1 MTTKIR
7 SIVFGQVSIEFLL
20 LNLCLFIILPQLT
33 ATSATIGLGE
43 FIQLLIVSNL
53 SWAIIILLNG
63 EADFYISNDFS
74 KRLKYLL
81 LNSFIF
87 VGITYTIG
95 ILFHIRAESIAV
107 LLGPIFLFF
116 VLNLVIFKLT
126 ISWYKR
132 RNRTEYAS
140 NILVVGAEDKWNEEL
155 NLTKYRRRPRYN
167 VVGFIEPKASKNTDS
182 PRNVLGDIG
191 DLSQVLEEHAV
202 DEVFI
207 SLSSVKEKKVRK
219 AIEAADYHGVRVNLK
234 YDAPD
239 FLNNSSVD
247 DLSIFQVRV
256 TPLDRLRNMLL
267 KKGFDF
273 IFSLSVIILLSP
285 VFLLIA
291 LLISIEVKGS
301 FLYCPMR
308 KGEQGK
314 TFKCYKFRTMK
325 DCDDPSNGTKSTVK
339 NDPRITRI
347 GKFLR
352 KYDLDELPQFINV
365 LQGHM
370 SVVGPRPHRVFLQ
383 NDFRKIVN
391 DYMVRHYVKPGI
403 TGWAQVN
410 GWRGPTQSTEQ
421 KKERVKHDL
430 WYIENWSLW
439 LDIKIVFLTVFGK
452 KTRKNAF

>member
-33 ATSATIGLGE
+33 AASATIGVGE

-95 ILFHIRAESIAV
+95 ILFHIRAESISI

-126 ISWYKR
+126 IRWYKR
-132 RNRTEYAS
+132 RNRTDYAS
-140 NILVVGAEDKWNEEL
+140 NILVVGAGDKWNEEL

-167 VVGFIEPKASKNTDS
+167 VVGFIEPKASKNSDS
-182 PRNVLGDIG
+182 QRNVLGDIG
-191 DLSQVLEEHAV
+191 DLSQVLEEHPV

-207 SLSSVKEKKVRK
+207 SLSSIKEKKVRK
-219 AIEAADYHGVRVNLK
+219 AIKAADYHGVRVNLK

-256 TPLDRLRNMLL
+256 TPLDRLRHMLL

-273 IFSLSVIILLSP
+273 LFSL
-285 VFLLIA
+285 
-291 LLISIEVKGS
+291 
-301 FLYCPMR
+301 
-308 KGEQGK
+308 
-314 TFKCYKFRTMK
+314 
-325 DCDDPSNGTKSTVK
+325 
-339 NDPRITRI
+339 
-347 GKFLR
+347 
-352 KYDLDELPQFINV
+352 
-365 LQGHM
+365 
-370 SVVGPRPHRVFLQ
+370 
-383 NDFRKIVN
+383 
-391 DYMVRHYVKPGI
+391 
-403 TGWAQVN
+403 
-410 GWRGPTQSTEQ
+410 
-421 KKERVKHDL
+421 
-430 WYIENWSLW
+430 
-439 LDIKIVFLTVFGK
+439 
-452 KTRKNAF
+452 